1 MSLLQ
6 NLSYREYQH
15 ALEFSLHRCEVIARL
30 ANMKI
35 TYTNTTKPGETLIKA
50 LDRAGISAPTYK
62 KLVADSAKV
71 KTFTTYYKPKAKI
84 AILVANDR
92 YTHLSRLATPS
103 IDCDSLAALLKK
115 AGFIAI
121 KIKNTT
127 GVQLKLILAK
137 IFDLVEED
145 SYCFFFYA
153 GHGCQLCNTK
163 CMLGIDCPTENIALE
178 HCVTE
183 NFVLNAMTKR
193 KPELGM
199 LIMDMNVHPS
209 IFSSINT
216 VEQYTVHKNLL
227 VAYSSQSS
235 QNAYE
240 ELQIECSTT
249 INNDQ
254 TYELK
259 TGDTDKIVPGASQYV
274 NSLCTRIDEDLDAN
288 TLLDKVH
295 EDVEKSVKKQKPTK
309 VQCGVDKRSL
319 YDPPTGDTQA
329 LQNRLRDA
337 TQEYSEYCV
346 VY

>member
-50 LDRAGISAPTYK
+50 LDRAGISAPSYK

-145 SYCFFFYA
+145 SYC
-153 GHGCQLCNTK
+153 K
-163 CMLGIDCPTENIALE
+163 
-178 HCVTE
+178 
-183 NFVLNAMTKR
+183 
-193 KPELGM
+193 
-199 LIMDMNVHPS
+199 NVHPS

-329 LQNRLRDA
+329 LQNRLREA
-337 TQEYSEYCV
+337 TQEYNEYCV